1 MEGTAA
7 VFMSTD
13 DLIYAHPH
21 LFPLSLSVTV
31 IMTPPPPLSSL
42 YISLIEAISSF
53 RSLCSLFIDAL
64 RHSDHT
70 VLMLQS
76 MAIINPLCIKPDF

>member
-21 LFPLSLSVTV
+21 LFPLSLCDSDND
-31 IMTPPPPLSSL
+31 PPPPLSSL

-64 RHSDHT
+64 RHSAHT